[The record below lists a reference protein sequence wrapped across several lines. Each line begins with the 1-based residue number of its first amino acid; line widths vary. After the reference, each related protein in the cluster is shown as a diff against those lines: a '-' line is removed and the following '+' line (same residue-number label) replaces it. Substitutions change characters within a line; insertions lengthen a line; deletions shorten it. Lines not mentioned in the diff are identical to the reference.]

1 MEFIYI
7 IDFIILPAKKIDKD
21 NLADVADEK
30 LDDDVDYVVDNF
42 VAVDN
47 DDSKHCFV
55 DYPNNF
61 DCIVVLIMIDVHVA
75 EWDEEE
81 EDFKQHH
88 DFMMTMKMMN
98 RLRFEF
104 SLGGREKG
112 GSKCERANTTHVNF
126 IGPII

>member
-30 LDDDVDYVVDNF
+30 LVDDVDYVVDNF

-75 EWDEEE
+75 D
-81 EDFKQHH
+81 DNNYCTSCDCSYPLQINYQPVDLIKSP
-88 DFMMTMKMMN
+88 
-98 RLRFEF
+98 L
-104 SLGGREKG
+104 
-112 GSKCERANTTHVNF
+112 
-126 IGPII
+126 